1 MPSRSAVTVVHHLRD
16 DTAGGRDGKVAIGA
30 DAVGAWR
37 EPAARQADSRQRDF
51 SEGSRHPPPPV
62 TVAVSR
68 AS

>member
-37 EPAARQADSRQRDF
+37 EPAARQADS
-51 SEGSRHPPPPV
+51 
-62 TVAVSR
+62 
-68 AS
+68 